1 MTETQLNTAVTGT
14 LQRRMVKAQENLIIT
29 YDGTVRNHNN
39 MILQFNYGAGF
50 DSGNMVLSYNNL
62 GMKSLS
68 FINLKETI
76 EKENTSHGF
85 QDFDIGTYMVKLFNR
100 INSKYGD
107 EKLVEENEDKININN
122 LDDFRDVLKLQ
133 EEDYF
138 DMSVDFE

>member
-1 MTETQLNTAVTGT
+1 
-14 LQRRMVKAQENLIIT
+14 
-29 YDGTVRNHNN
+29 
-39 MILQFNYGAGF
+39 
-50 DSGNMVLSYNNL
+50 
-62 GMKSLS
+62 
-68 FINLKETI
+68 
-76 EKENTSHGF
+76 
-85 QDFDIGTYMVKLFNR
+85 MVKLFNR